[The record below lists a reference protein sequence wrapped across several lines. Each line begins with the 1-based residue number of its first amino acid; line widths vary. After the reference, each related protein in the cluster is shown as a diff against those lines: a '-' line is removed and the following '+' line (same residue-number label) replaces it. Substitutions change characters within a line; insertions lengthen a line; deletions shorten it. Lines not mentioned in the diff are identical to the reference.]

1 MNIQIIQERFDTYHC
16 VSKQD
21 VANALK
27 EIVQE
32 IALAAL
38 SRSGFFKNAAFQGG
52 TCLRILHGIN
62 RFSEDLDFI
71 LKEPDPHF
79 IWDPCLQQMT
89 QEFLAFGI
97 EAEFQD
103 RSKMD
108 NAVKKFFLKD
118 TSLGK
123 LLNVSFG
130 DPTQKIKIK
139 FELDTNPPV
148 GSDFEIKY
156 LDFPFPFV
164 VTTQDLPS
172 LFAGKSHALLCREYT
187 KGRDWYDLLWYV
199 ARKIKP
205 NFTFLQNA
213 LIQNGA
219 WEGQDIQVT
228 PSWYLLEMKKMIQS
242 IDWADAK
249 TDIMR
254 FAKGSERQSLDL
266 WSQDFFLDRLE
277 KMESYLSDNTP

>member
-79 IWDPCLQQMT
+79 IWDPCLPQMT